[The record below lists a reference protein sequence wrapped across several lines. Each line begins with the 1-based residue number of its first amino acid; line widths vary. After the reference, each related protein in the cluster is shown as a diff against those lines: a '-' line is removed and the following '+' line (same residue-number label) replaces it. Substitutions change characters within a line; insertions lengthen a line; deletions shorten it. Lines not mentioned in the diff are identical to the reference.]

1 MVRRGQR
8 TILQSICDDLPAVG
22 TALCHGLHY
31 LVGVGVGVSSVFLT
45 HPGFARNDKV
55 KSDQFQL

>member
-8 TILQSICDDLPAVG
+8 TILQSICDNLPAVG

-31 LVGVGVGVSSVFLT
+31 LVGVGGGGQFRVSDTPWVC
-45 HPGFARNDKV
+45 
-55 KSDQFQL
+55 